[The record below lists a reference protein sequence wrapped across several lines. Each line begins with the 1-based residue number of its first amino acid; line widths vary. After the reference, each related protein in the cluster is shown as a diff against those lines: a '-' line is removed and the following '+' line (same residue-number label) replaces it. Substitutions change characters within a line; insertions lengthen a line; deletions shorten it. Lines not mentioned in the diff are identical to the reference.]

1 MQATTTRAAANSD
14 VSRTTGMS
22 ADTAQSSNPLLS
34 EPQNY
39 GTWKV
44 ERRYP
49 LEQKSTFCCG
59 KRPPRYRESV
69 IKCLA
74 EYKLLPKM
82 AAKSDSG
89 KNANLDVVPLP

>member
-1 MQATTTRAAANSD
+1 MQAIPTMAADSSG
-14 VSRTTGMS
+14 VSRTTVIS
-22 ADTAQSSNPLLS
+22 ADTAQSSNPLL
-34 EPQNY
+34 PGLQNY

-44 ERRYP
+44 ERRCP

-59 KRPPRYRESV
+59 ERPPRYRESI

-74 EYKLLPKM
+74 EYKLLPKT

-89 KNANLDVVPLP
+89 KNANLDVVPLS